1 MKVVFQR
8 ADTWNIN
15 IGQSSSWQTNSNRR
29 EIVKKYRRNYK
40 KINKKQ
46 GKRKNFKI
54 HTIIDMLIN
63 KRAWRYEDVLR
74 KNT

>member
-15 IGQSSSWQTNSNRR
+15 TGQSSSWQTNRSRR
-29 EIVKKYRRNYK
+29 EIVNKYRRNYK

-46 GKRKNFKI
+46 EKIKNF
-54 HTIIDMLIN
+54 
-63 KRAWRYEDVLR
+63 
-74 KNT
+74 